1 MHLRCILYEHPRRG
15 ILLAETQFLWPE
27 SVDRCVLSVH
37 TDWVCWSK
45 EHLCALYSYK
55 TALIISPK
63 WTWRANGHATFK
75 ARGMYLLAQLQS
87 FYQSLAPFPKLWLI
101 YLDLC
106 SCSNSRRLKLPC
118 YPKSDFYFFLAFK
131 IFFDIR
137 IFFFKILHTIS

>member
-1 MHLRCILYEHPRRG
+1 MCVISAYRLGLLGARSIYVHSTLTKQPTSSAQNGLEEQMDMPHLR
-15 ILLAETQFLWPE
+15 
-27 SVDRCVLSVH
+27 
-37 TDWVCWSK
+37 
-45 EHLCALYSYK
+45 
-55 TALIISPK
+55 
-63 WTWRANGHATFK
+63 

-131 IFFDIR
+131 IFFYIR